1 MGSAAASGGQVL
13 NRAVMRARSD
23 PVVSV
28 IFGSSPS
35 ERSSG
40 PGGDA
45 GAEGSGEQGV
55 GDGCDRRVLGVPV
68 DPAVLLVGGKLAQA
82 DGQQTVAVVPSD
94 AAVVI
99 RSGDRISISRR
110 HESIFR

>member
-45 GAEGSGEQGV
+45 GAEGSGE
-55 GDGCDRRVLGVPV
+55 
-68 DPAVLLVGGKLAQA
+68 
-82 DGQQTVAVVPSD
+82 
-94 AAVVI
+94 
-99 RSGDRISISRR
+99 RR